1 METMK
6 AIATRKSSRSY
17 QSIQIGDENLTR
29 IINAGCAAPVG
40 SGAYDTVHLTV
51 IQNQDLLNRI
61 SKTAATI
68 FGNPDA
74 DPLYGAPTLI
84 IVSCIPNKQFPNVEI
99 ANAACIIE
107 NMSLSATDIGIG
119 SVYILGALA
128 AFMNDKELVKELI
141 LPEGFVP
148 VSGIALGYPTES
160 LDQERELIQKIKINI
175 LK

>member
-6 AIATRKSSRSY
+6 AIAMRKSSRSY
-17 QSIQIGDENLTR
+17 KSEQIRDDNLTS

-40 SGAYDTVHLTV
+40 SGAYGTVHLTV
-51 IQNQDLLNRI
+51 IQNPNLLNNI
-61 SKTAATI
+61 SKTAANI

-74 DPLYGAPTLI
+74 DPLYGAPTFI
-84 IVSCIPNKQFPNVEI
+84 IVSSIPNKQFPNVEI

-107 NMSLSATDIGIG
+107 NMTLAATDIGIG

-128 AFMNDKELVKELI
+128 AFNADKTLVKELA

-148 VSGIALGYPTES
+148 VSGIVLGYPTEP
-160 LDQERELIQKIKINI
+160 LTQVKELKQTILLNKI
-175 LK
+175 